1 MKDIYPEELAL
12 ENDNAKITHHLDLDL
27 EIFQDKISYKL
38 FDKRDA
44 FGFRM
49 VNFPNLSGNIPTK
62 QSYGVFVSQLI
73 GYARCCQHLEGFQR
87 AKILIDRLTTQGFEL
102 KQLKKVC
109 EKFAINYYKLLFKYD
124 VSLSEVCD
132 LCN

>member
-1 MKDIYPEELAL
+1 ML
-12 ENDNAKITHHLDLDL
+12 NCTHYLDLDL

-44 FGFRM
+44 FGFRI

-73 GYARCCQHLEGFQR
+73 RYARCCQHLKDFSQR

-109 EKFAINYYKLLFKYD
+109 EKFAIDYYELLFKYD